1 MFWERRYAVT
11 RVADPC
17 LTRANAASEA
27 SQRPKRRCYAV
38 THRPNTALTRG
49 NTGSGTPYAGSR
61 CYGRPIRT
69 YAPSTRPSTVVTAT
83 LRTFVLVNSMF
94 GSLIGAVTTP
104 DRATYAPTHLVRASC
119 RYTRPAHAIG
129 RYERQFGVLN
139 ARRYATARGVVSDAS
154 LRHRARCARVN
165 EWSPAGST
173 ISLPDPGAGVATS
186 PTGDAGAGFL
196 AE

>member
-38 THRPNTALTRG
+38 THPPNTALTRG
-49 NTGSGTPYAGSR
+49 NTGAATPYAGSR

-69 YAPSTRPSTVVTAT
+69 YAPATRPSTVVTAT

-94 GSLIGAVTTP
+94 GLRIGAVTTP
-104 DRATYAPTHLVRASC
+104 DRATYAPTRLVRAKLSLHEA
-119 RYTRPAHAIG
+119 RARHRSLRAAVRG
-129 RYERQFGVLN
+129 
-139 ARRYATARGVVSDAS
+139 ARRAS
-154 LRHRARCARVN
+154 LRHRARCGARCVVT
-165 EWSPAGST
+165 AARA
-173 ISLPDPGAGVATS
+173 IGV
-186 PTGDAGAGFL
+186 L
-196 AE
+196 E